1 MINGPLDTQ
10 GSRRWFQ
17 LACLFELLLVA
28 AGLGLAKLFRIPF
41 ESWFR
46 WSGRDFAWGLAG
58 VVPLVIMLAWIVHT
72 SIPAVRQI
80 PAFLDTVATP
90 ILARWSLLQL
100 ATLSAVAGLGEE
112 LLFRFFLQTWVS
124 QWTGAAVGLLLASLV
139 FGVCH
144 WVSPAYALIAA
155 LVGAYL
161 GVLFILTSNLLVPAL
176 AHAVYDFVALV
187 YFVRL
192 RTRLVR

>member
-1 MINGPLDTQ
+1 MSDGPLDTQ
-10 GSRRWFQ
+10 GSRPWFQ

-41 ESWFR
+41 GSWFH
-46 WSGRDFAWGLAG
+46 WTWRDFTWGLAG
-58 VVPLVIMLAWIVHT
+58 VVPLLIMLAWIVHT

-112 LLFRFFLQTWVS
+112 LLFRFFLQSWVS

-192 RTRLVR
+192 RTRLVH